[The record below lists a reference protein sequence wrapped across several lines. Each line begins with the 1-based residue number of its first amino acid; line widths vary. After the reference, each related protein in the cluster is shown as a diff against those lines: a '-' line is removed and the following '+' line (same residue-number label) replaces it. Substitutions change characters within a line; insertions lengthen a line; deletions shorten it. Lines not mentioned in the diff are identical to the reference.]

1 MTEGHVL
8 QLLKDMNVDKAAD
21 IDNFSGKSLKDG
33 PNIVVNLSLNYVIFQ
48 WNIQFFQK
56 IARLLN

>member
-1 MTEGHVL
+1 MLPSKFKCSNVTEGHVL

-21 IDNFSGKSLKDG
+21 IDNFSGKFLKDG

-48 WNIQFFQK
+48 
-56 IARLLN
+56 

>member
-21 IDNFSGKSLKDG
+21 IDNFSGKFLKDG

-48 WNIQFFQK
+48 
-56 IARLLN
+56 